1 MSQLVYDMRDNTP
14 NLIICTRCYL
24 DWWILRILRFQ
35 IDFPLVEQ
43 QPLDGELLT
52 HTHHDDSIVRGGDR
66 PVDHDDVSMIDADT
80 GHRVATEA
88 HKEGADGMRYAQ
100 IIQVQALLFIIP

>member
-43 QPLDGELLT
+43 QPLDGEQFA
-52 HTHHDDSIVRGGDR
+52 HTHHDDRIVRGGDR
-66 PVDHDDVSMIDADT
+66 PVHYDDIAILDACSVH
-80 GHRVATEA
+80 GVATES
-88 HKEGADGMRYAQ
+88 HKEGADWMRYT
-100 IIQVQALLFIIP
+100 